1 MLETR
6 AKEYSIGDQVIY
18 LRDKVEGHLWNITDI
33 DGKFLTIELDANYTG
48 QTVNPS
54 EMDTIQVVTVMDIK
68 PRPESPPM
76 PPMGMT
82 TAGGNTMTYAPVI
95 NINTGG
101 NAGPTVETSNTQAGG
116 NVLDTTQSNDNVLG
130 DSVTNNVSDG
140 SNEKENQKSDG
151 GLLDF
156 SKVIIKKMGF

>member
-1 MLETR
+1 M
-6 AKEYSIGDQVIY
+6 
-18 LRDKVEGHLWNITDI
+18 WNITDI
-33 DGKFLTIELDANYTG
+33 DGKFLTIELDTNYTG
-48 QTVNPS
+48 QTVNPL

-101 NAGPTVETSNTQAGG
+101 NAAPSVETSNTQSGG
-116 NVLDTTQSNDNVLG
+116 NVLDTTQSNDNVL
-130 DSVTNNVSDG
+130 DNSVANSTEKN
-140 SNEKENQKSDG
+140 NEKSEEKSG
-151 GLLDF
+151 GGMFDF
-156 SKVIIKKMGF
+156 SNFIIKKMI